1 MNQKLNVII
10 TGATGMVGEGVMHQC
25 LQNENV
31 ASVLLIN
38 RKPYGLQHPKLKE
51 IIHQDFYDLSA
62 IERELKGY
70 NACFFCLGI
79 SSVGISKEEYY
90 KITYSLTLHMG
101 ETLSRLN
108 PDMVITY
115 VSGMGTD
122 SNEKGNG
129 WASVKG
135 KTENDLRKLP
145 FKKVHAYRP
154 GFIKPI
160 PGLKNTKSFYKYI
173 NWMFPIGRTLAP
185 NAFISLEELGDSMIY
200 VSLNKYE
207 PFILNGKEI
216 AATARLLK
224 A

>member
-1 MNQKLNVII
+1 MNQQLHIII

-38 RKPYGLQHPKLKE
+38 RKPYGLQNPKLKE
-51 IIHQDFYDLSA
+51 IIHQDFYDLSP
-62 IERELKGY
+62 IESELKGY
-70 NACFFCLGI
+70 NACYFCLGI
-79 SSVGISKEEYY
+79 SSVGISKEEYF
-90 KITYSLTLHMG
+90 KITYTLTLHAG

-108 PDMVITY
+108 PDMVFTY

-122 SNEKGNG
+122 SREIGNG

-135 KTENDLRKLP
+135 KTENDLSKLP

-160 PGLKNTKSFYKYI
+160 PGLKNAKSFYKYI
-173 NWMFPIGRTLAP
+173 NWMFPIGKLFTP
-185 NAFISLEELGDSMIY
+185 NSFNNLEELGDSMIF
-200 VSLNKYE
+200 VSLNNYE

-216 AATARLLK
+216 SATAKLLI
-224 A
+224 